1 MLETKISELT
11 AAILELTNVMKG
23 CATEMKE
30 DAATIIAT
38 VEKQVVQE
46 VVQEVVNKQR
56 DHDDLR
62 ALILTANRATPDNKP
77 KMKAILESF
86 NAKKVTDVKESDIE
100 SACVAVEKV
109 TA

>member
-38 VEKQVVQE
+38 VEKQVI
-46 VVQEVVNKQR
+46 QEVVNKQR

-100 SACVAVEKV
+100 LACVAVEKV
-109 TA
+109 IA

>member
-38 VEKQVVQE
+38 VEKQVI
-46 VVQEVVNKQR
+46 QEVVNKQR

-77 KMKAILESF
+77 KMKAILESY
-86 NAKKVTDVKESDIE
+86 KVKD
-100 SACVAVEKV
+100 
-109 TA
+109 

>member
-38 VEKQVVQE
+38 VLKQVI
-46 VVQEVVNKQR
+46 QEVVNKQR

-77 KMKAILESF
+77 KMKAILEKY

-100 SACVAVEKV
+100 AACIEIEKV
-109 TA
+109 LA